1 MNSLSLIRIYKT
13 NEYENNCILISMMLL
28 YLELCTT
35 LSNNISDFYTIYI
48 DIFGNPV

>member
-13 NEYENNCILISMMLL
+13 NENEKNGLLISMMLL

-35 LSNNISDFYTIYI
+35 TKQYI
-48 DIFGNPV
+48 PK